1 MAFTGR
7 TAAYWLGVQDFWLEP
22 ERDQEYIAWG
32 RTTMAAIKPFT
43 RAGHYVN
50 DIVEQ
55 GDDVVRSIYGNAKY
69 ERLRTLKRAYDP
81 ANVFR
86 LNQNI
91 RP

>member
-7 TAAYWLGVQDFWLEP
+7 TAAYWLGVQVFWLEP

-69 ERLRTLKRAYDP
+69 ERLLTLKRAYDP
-81 ANVFR
+81 DNVFR